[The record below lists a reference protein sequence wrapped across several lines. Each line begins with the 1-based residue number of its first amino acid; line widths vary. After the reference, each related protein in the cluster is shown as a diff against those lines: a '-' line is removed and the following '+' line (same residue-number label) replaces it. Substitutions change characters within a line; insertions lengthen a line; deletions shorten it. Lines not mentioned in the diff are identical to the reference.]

1 MRQVYWQTLYCN
13 YYIRNEAHRREHI
26 DIRWNPY
33 KTCLS
38 FRIQKVIAIISITPR
53 VLRSLLI
60 TNRRKS
66 IKENCRSNY
75 PIDESAFVRNK
86 IVGGDETAKLW
97 PVTGEICVASFLFE
111 RNEIRSGIQS
121 SMIGLTTLLSRT
133 NDLYM
138 RGYDL
143 FIADTALHGRL
154 HEETIGS
161 QRKTPGF
168 RHRFVCRG
176 ARVFAGPGNERFT
189 TLNASCKRGGSP
201 PHLIAKFFADS

>member
-1 MRQVYWQTLYCN
+1 MR
-13 YYIRNEAHRREHI
+13 HRREHI

-75 PIDESAFVRNK
+75 PIDESAFVRNE

-97 PVTGEICVASFLFE
+97 PVTGEICVTSFFSRAQFATKFAAGYNQAWSVSRRCSRE
-111 RNEIRSGIQS
+111 RTFIYAGIRSP
-121 SMIGLTTLLSRT
+121 
-133 NDLYM
+133 
-138 RGYDL
+138 
-143 FIADTALHGRL
+143 IADTALHGRL

-176 ARVFAGPGNERFT
+176 ARVFAGPGNERFM

-201 PHLIAKFFADS
+201 PHLIAKIFADS

>member
-86 IVGGDETAKLW
+86 IIGGDETAKLW
-97 PVTGEICVASFLFE
+97 PITGEICVASFLFE
-111 RNEIRSGIQS
+111 RSLQRN
-121 SMIGLTTLLSRT
+121 
-133 NDLYM
+133 
-138 RGYDL
+138 
-143 FIADTALHGRL
+143 
-154 HEETIGS
+154 S
-161 QRKTPGF
+161 QRDTIKHD
-168 RHRFVCRG
+168 RSHD
-176 ARVFAGPGNERFT
+176 AALANERFIYAGIRSLHRGYCAT
-189 TLNASCKRGGSP
+189 WETARGNDWKPAENARVSTSICMPRCSRVRGTWKWTFYDVKC
-201 PHLIAKFFADS
+201 LV

>member
-1 MRQVYWQTLYCN
+1 MR
-13 YYIRNEAHRREHI
+13 HRREHI

-111 RNEIRSGIQS
+111 FATKFAARYNQAWSV
-121 SMIGLTTLLSRT
+121 SRRCSRERT
-133 NDLYM
+133 FIYM

-143 FIADTALHGRL
+143 PSRILRCGRL

-176 ARVFAGPGNERFT
+176 ARVFAGPGNERFM
-189 TLNASCKRGGSP
+189 TLNASCKPALFDREILRGF
-201 PHLIAKFFADS
+201 LT